1 LKAKAGFPHLRA
13 VEAVAPASSAN
24 LGAGFDVF
32 GVALDHPKDILR
44 AEVTSVKGLRI
55 TTSGEGSHQVPLVPE
70 RNTAGIVALE
80 LLKASKREVGL
91 SLKIRKGI
99 RPGSGMGS
107 SAASAAACAT
117 AVNELLGLGL
127 SETDRVKYAALG
139 ERASAGV
146 AHYDNVAAS
155 IFGGFV
161 LISSDEPLEVLRLPS
176 CDVEFAIVLP
186 DVSYTTSQARAV
198 LPRRVD
204 IGDMVYNV
212 SKASAF
218 VAGLAKGDVGLM
230 GRSMTD
236 SVVEAARESLIPGL
250 RRVKRAA
257 LAAGAAGATISGSG
271 PAVLAI
277 VDPAK
282 AMPREISKAMKEV
295 FDDMA
300 IGCRAFSCK
309 PGGGARVTARI
320 SD

>member
-1 LKAKAGFPHLRA
+1 
-13 VEAVAPASSAN
+13 
-24 LGAGFDVF
+24 VF
-32 GVALDHPKDILR
+32 GVALNHPKDVVR
-44 AEVTSVKGLRI
+44 AELTSEEGLRI
-55 TTSGEGSHQVPLVPE
+55 TVSGEGSHQVPLVPE

-80 LLKASKREVGL
+80 LLKASKMEVGL
-91 SLKIRKGI
+91 RLKIRKGV

-117 AVNELLGLGL
+117 AMNELLGLGL
-127 SETDRVKYAALG
+127 SKIDRVRYAGLG

-146 AHYDNVAAS
+146 AHYDNVSAS

-161 LISSDEPLEVLRLPS
+161 LVSPDEPFEVLRLPG
-176 CDVEFAIVLP
+176 CEVEFAIVLP

-212 SKASAF
+212 GKASAF

-230 GRSMTD
+230 GKSMAD

-250 RRVKRAA
+250 RKVKKAA

-271 PAVLAI
+271 PAVLAV

-282 AMPREISKAMKEV
+282 AKPAEVSKAMKEV

-300 IGCRAFSCK
+300 IGSRAFSAR
-309 PGGGARVTARI
+309 PGSGAKVTLRL
-320 SD
+320 